1 MLSIRL
7 TRVGK
12 RKDARFRIIVQEK
25 AKSPFSSYLEIL
37 GQYNPHAESRVTNLN
52 TERIRYWLA
61 QGAKLT
67 ATVHNIF
74 VEHNLVTGKKID
86 LGRLKKK
93 KTVSEKEDEA
103 VKAVAVK
110 AVKEQPIK
118 AKVAPKEESAS
129 GVPAQKEAP
138 APSVSRDE
146 KPAQGR

>member
-37 GQYNPHAESRVTNLN
+37 GQYNPHAQSRVTNLN
-52 TERIRYWLA
+52 TERIKYWLA
-61 QGAKLT
+61 CGAKPT

-74 VEHNLVTGKKID
+74 VEHSLVEGKKID

-93 KTVSEKEDEA
+93 KTVSEKEGEA
-103 VKAVAVK
+103 VKD
-110 AVKEQPIK
+110 KEQPIK
-118 AKVAPKEESAS
+118 AKVAPKE
-129 GVPAQKEAP
+129 AP
-138 APSVSRDE
+138 TPSVSKE
-146 KPAQGR
+146 SKPAREEKK